1 MERASRTHLP
11 PKHDPPLRGADLA
24 ELRKAKK
31 LLEKPGF
38 VARVSGVVGAP
49 VEKGLKVLPGFVQ
62 RFINFLTRKA
72 VERAFA
78 TALFTLRDR
87 RAGRPRNR
95 RHKAAAMASGAVGGA
110 FGLPALALEL
120 PVATTIMLRSIA
132 DIARSEGEDLGT
144 PEARLQCIQV
154 LALGGRGKGD
164 DATDAGYFAARA
176 GLAKVV
182 GEAAQHLA
190 ARQFGTRSAP
200 VLVRL
205 VSAVAARFS
214 LVVSEKV
221 ALQAVPIV
229 GALGGATINAVFIS
243 HFQQMARGHF
253 TVRRLERAYGTDA
266 VQAAYAQL

>member
-1 MERASRTHLP
+1 MTLAPH
-11 PKHDPPLRGADLA
+11 DLA

-38 VARVSGVVGAP
+38 VARVTGVVGAP

-62 RFINFLTRKA
+62 RFIQFLTRKA
-72 VERAFA
+72 VERAFDS
-78 TALFTLRDR
+78 ALFTLRDR
-87 RAGRPRNR
+87 RPGRRRKPWNR

-110 FGLPALALEL
+110 FGLPALAFEL

-144 PEARLQCIQV
+144 PEAKLQCIQV
-154 LALGGRGKGD
+154 LAFGGRAKGD
-164 DATDAGYFAARA
+164 DATDTGYFAARA

-190 ARQFGTRSAP
+190 ARQVGAKGAP
-200 VLVRL
+200 VIVRL

-214 LVVSEKV
+214 VVVSEKV
-221 ALQAVPIV
+221 ALQAVPVV
-229 GALGGATINAVFIS
+229 GALGGATINALFIG

-253 TVRRLERAYGTDA
+253 AVRRLEREYGSDA